1 MVSKSPRRPAK
12 PGTSHTE
19 RELPPPGLLGSPEQV
34 IEYYSRLGL
43 PVDPAVSIEAIIER
57 DPNLDLVF
65 KDLGGNDAYIKRIEN
80 DRFEIAI
87 NVKHHPNRQRFSMAH
102 EYAHYLLHR
111 SKIDQMP
118 EGEKILHR
126 NNIRNPIEYQA
137 NSFAAEL
144 LMPAELVRAAFRES
158 GGSLKRMSDILR
170 VSKESLRYRL
180 SDLGYRIQ

>member
-12 PGTSHTE
+12 PDGNTTA
-19 RELPPPGLLGSPEQV
+19 RELPPPGLLASPDQV

-43 PVDPAVSIEAIIER
+43 PVDPSVSIEAIIER
-57 DPNLDLVF
+57 DPGLELVF
-65 KDLGGNDAYIKRIEN
+65 KDLGANDAYIKRLAD

-87 NVKHHPNRQRFSMAH
+87 NESHHPNRQRFSMAH

-111 SKIDQMP
+111 SRIEEMP

-126 NNIRNPIEYQA
+126 NNVRNPIEYQA

-144 LMPAELVRAAFRES
+144 LMPSELVRSAFRSAGEN
-158 GGSLKRMSDILR
+158 LKRMSDILR

-180 SDLGYRIQ
+180 VDLGYRIQ